1 VDEVD
6 DMPFSRILLL
16 ATALALSACQ
26 TIPNGADS
34 ASAVSPVLATAD
46 AADPH
51 SFARPLEARVT
62 SVALDLKFDF
72 AAKVVSGTATLDI
85 DRKANAREI
94 VLDSDGY
101 QVSAVTDAATGAAL
115 AFAYGAEDQALGR
128 PLAIQLAPSTRK
140 IRLAYTAR
148 NAEALQWLSPEQTA
162 GKRQPFL
169 FSQGQAI
176 LNRSWIPTQDSPG
189 IRQTWEATITV
200 PRALDVVMSAP
211 DRRVLVDEGRG
222 VRVARFRMD
231 KPVAPY
237 LIAIAIGDIR
247 FQPLGPRTG
256 VWAEPEALPAA
267 AKELEDTERMV
278 TVSEQL
284 FGPYRWGRYDMIV
297 LPPSFPFGGMENP
310 VMTFLTPT
318 FIAGDKSLTSLI
330 AHELAHSW
338 SGNLAT
344 NATWADFWLN
354 EGTTTYATT
363 RIVEAVY
370 GPKVAGQQ
378 IALGI
383 DSLNAEL
390 KTLPQ
395 GDTRL
400 AIDLKGRNP
409 DDGLTE
415 VAYEKGAA
423 FLRMI
428 ESNVGR
434 KRFDPF
440 LRKWFDDNAFKPV
453 TSAQF
458 LAAVRRDLV
467 RGDAAL
473 EQKLQLDRWVYEP
486 GIPANAVPAEPQAF
500 RDVDIAVDRFAEGSP
515 PPAGWNKWT
524 TDERLRFL
532 NRLPR
537 QQARA
542 RLDALERAFGLN
554 AIGNNEVKYAWLSL
568 AVANRYDP
576 AVPALE
582 AFLAAQGRRKF
593 VRPLFLALDKDES
606 WGRPIA
612 RRLYPRARALYHP
625 LVTGELDKL
634 FGS

>member
-1 VDEVD
+1 
-6 DMPFSRILLL
+6 MTRLALLL
-16 ATALALSACQ
+16 ASAVALSGCQ
-26 TIPNGADS
+26 TTLAPSSAGAP
-34 ASAVSPVLATAD
+34 AVSPVLATAD

-62 SVALDLKFDF
+62 HVALDLSFDF
-72 AAKVVSGTATLDI
+72 AAKAVSGTATLDI
-85 DRKANAREI
+85 DRKPNAREI

-101 QVSAVTDAATGAAL
+101 QVSAVTDAATGAPL
-115 AFAYGAEDQALGR
+115 AFAYGAENEALGR
-128 PLAIQLAPSTRK
+128 PLTIQLQPGTRK
-140 IRLAYTAR
+140 LIIAYTAR
-148 NAEALQWLSPEQTA
+148 NAEALQWLTPEQTA
-162 GKRQPFL
+162 GKRHPFL

-189 IRQTWEATITV
+189 IRQTWSAHITV
-200 PRALDVVMSAP
+200 PEGLTPVMSAP
-211 DRRVLVDEGRG
+211 RKGIMPVLGPNG
-222 VRVARFRMD
+222 GTTLFAFRMD

-247 FQPLGPRTG
+247 FQALGSRTG
-256 VWAEPEALPAA
+256 VWAEPATLPAA

-278 TVSEQL
+278 TVSERL

-370 GPKVAGQQ
+370 GKRVADQQ

-390 KTLPQ
+390 KTLPTA
-395 GDTRL
+395 DTRL

-409 DDGLTE
+409 DEGLTE

-423 FLRMI
+423 FLRML
-428 ESNVGR
+428 ETSFGR
-434 KRFDPF
+434 ERFDPF
-440 LRKWFDDNAFKPV
+440 LRKWFDDNAFRPV

-467 RGDAAL
+467 RGDAEL
-473 EQKLQLDRWVYEP
+473 ERRLQLDAWVYQP
-486 GIPANAVPAEPQAF
+486 GVPGNAVPANPQ
-500 RDVDIAVDRFAEGSP
+500 VFAEVDAAVAAHAS
-515 PPAGWNKWT
+515 AGTLPTAAWARWT
-524 TDERLRFL
+524 TDERLRFM
-532 NRLPR
+532 NRLDR
-537 QQARA
+537 TQNRA
-542 RLDALERAFGLN
+542 RLDSLERAFGLN
-554 AIGNNEVKYAWLSL
+554 SIGNNEVLFAWLSL
-568 AVANRYDP
+568 AVANRYEP

-582 AFLAAQGRRKF
+582 RFLTSQGRRKF
-593 VRPLFLALDKDES
+593 VRPLILALHKDET

-612 RRLYPRARALYHP
+612 ARIYPRARPLYHP
-625 LVTGELDKL
+625 LVTSELDKL
-634 FGS
+634 RF